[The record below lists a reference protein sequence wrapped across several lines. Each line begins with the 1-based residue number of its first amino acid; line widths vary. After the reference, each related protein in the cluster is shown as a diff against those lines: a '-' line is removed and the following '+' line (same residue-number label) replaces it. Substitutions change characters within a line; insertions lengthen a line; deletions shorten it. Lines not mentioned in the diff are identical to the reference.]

1 METYESIYSRMKQ
14 KYIEE
19 SGDDFLEASDIGIR
33 LRVLAGEIYNMQN
46 SLDWLKRQMFVTT
59 ASGESLDYL
68 ASERGLTRK
77 SATKAAGK
85 ITFSLSGAI
94 DHAVT
99 IPVGAVVST
108 NDEVP
113 IRFYTT
119 SSGVIKAGGGAITV
133 KAEAELAGN
142 SGNISAGKASVPV
155 SVPAEIARVNNSSTF
170 SGGTDKESDDELRE
184 RIKNS
189 FISQANGANAAY
201 YEQLALTVDGVAKA
215 GVLSKARGAG
225 TVNVYVCG
233 ANAAVSDSTLA
244 EVQSLLN
251 EKRELV
257 TDVKAMKA
265 TFVPYDM
272 LVTVTAKTGYSTSEV
287 KTACTNAFV
296 SYINSLPIGA
306 KLYLSALGKCLLETG
321 CIENYEFDITMQ
333 NQTISASQCFQ
344 KGTVTIEV
352 E

>member
-1 METYESIYSRMKQ
+1 MEAYESIYNRMKQ

-19 SGDDFLEASDIGIR
+19 SGDEFLEASDIAIR
-33 LRVLAGEIYNMQN
+33 LRVLAGEIYSMQN

-77 SATKAAGK
+77 AATKATGK
-85 ITFSLSGAI
+85 ITFSLAGAI

-108 NDEVP
+108 ADELP

-119 SSGVIKAGGGAITV
+119 ASGVIKAGGGAITV
-133 KAEAELAGN
+133 AAEAELAG
-142 SGNISAGKASVPV
+142 SGGNISATAASVPV
-155 SVPAEIARVNNSSTF
+155 SVPAEIVKVKNTYAF
-170 SGGTDKESDDELRE
+170 SGGVDEESDDELRE
-184 RIKNS
+184 RIKAT
-189 FISQANGANAAY
+189 FVSQANGANEAY
-201 YEQLALTVDGVAKA
+201 YQQLALSVDGVAKA

-233 ANAAVSDSTLA
+233 ANAAVSDSSLA
-244 EVQSLLN
+244 EVQSILD

-257 TDVKAMKA
+257 TDVKAMNA
-265 TFVPYDM
+265 DFVPYNM
-272 LVTVTAKTGYSTSEV
+272 TATVTAKTGYSESEV
-287 KTACTNAFV
+287 KTACTKAFTG
-296 SYINSLPIGA
+296 YINSLPIGA
-306 KLYLSALGKCLLETG
+306 KLYLSALGKCLLETD

-333 NQTISASQCFQ
+333 NQTISASQCFK